1 MKAHFHSATRV
12 PSRRRLRTPAR
23 YFRVSPCFV
32 GTAAPATGMDSAT
45 IALLAV
51 VDIGPPQARTVTSGY
66 RCTDEDKG
74 DVLGG
79 LSIGQSQGV

>member
-1 MKAHFHSATRV
+1 
-12 PSRRRLRTPAR
+12 
-23 YFRVSPCFV
+23 
-32 GTAAPATGMDSAT
+32 MDSAT